1 MINAMI
7 VSDNIHFV
15 EKVVN
20 EINVKSLD
28 INISR
33 ISTSFESAV
42 CSAFQYNPDIIF
54 SDTKISQESNSFLFK
69 NYPNNLLVMNENEVF
84 RFDILEHIHTLTEV
98 KNKERIREKII
109 RELKSLGYDLKHS
122 GTYYLIDTILMISL
136 NKNKKT
142 ANLQSG
148 IFPLIAE
155 KYNRTTFNV
164 KASINRATDCMYA
177 ECNIE
182 RLKEYFHFSVDTKPT
197 VKQVVFAVLENIK

>member
-7 VSDNIHFV
+7 VSDNLNFV

-20 EINVKSLD
+20 EISIKSLD
-28 INISR
+28 INVSN
-33 ISTSFESAV
+33 ISTSFESAIYCAV
-42 CSAFQYNPDIIF
+42 KNNPDIIF
-54 SDTKISQESNSFLFK
+54 SDTKIDKQYNSLLSK
-69 NYPNNLLVMNENEVF
+69 AYPNNLVVMDENEIF
-84 RFDILEHIHTLTEV
+84 KIDILEHIHTLTEI
-98 KNKERIREKII
+98 KNADKNRLRIIH
-109 RELKSLGYDLKHS
+109 ELKNLGYNLKYS
-122 GTYYLIDTILMISL
+122 GTYYLIDTILTISL

-148 IFPLIAE
+148 IFPIIAK

-197 VKQVVFAVLENIK
+197 VKQVVFAVLENI